1 MKSIV
6 TLTVTGMIKVIVRVT
21 QTKNMNKN
29 SIGDGGCM
37 IEGYSND
44 TVVIMMKVM
53 VKLMGTSTVML
64 TATAT
69 ATATAT
75 MTVPVA
81 SMVTVIVVG

>member
-1 MKSIV
+1 M
-6 TLTVTGMIKVIVRVT
+6 IVRVT

-69 ATATAT
+69 